1 MVTTKT
7 RRLEVNR
14 RSGWQSW
21 LGPFFTSDVGMKWM
35 MALTGIGLL
44 GYILVHMIGNLKIFI
59 GPEDLDHYAE
69 SLRTLLYPIFPKEG
83 VLWLFRIGLS
93 AMAIIHI
100 WSATVLALRNRK
112 ARGTI
117 RYEKKRE
124 YAAANYA
131 SRTMLW
137 GGVLIALFVIYHL
150 ADLTIGS
157 VNPDY
162 VAGDVYNNVVYSFER
177 WPVALFYVVTMF
189 FLALHIY
196 HGAWSLFQSL
206 GMANP
211 RYDVW
216 RRWLA
221 VALALAILIGNSSI
235 PIAVQLGILTVS
247 G

>member
-1 MVTTKT
+1 MTTKT
-7 RRLEVNR
+7 RRLEVDR
-14 RSGWQSW
+14 RSGWQGW
-21 LGPFFTSDVGMKWM
+21 LGPFFTSDIGMKWM

-44 GYILVHMIGNLKIFI
+44 GYVLVHMIGNLKIFI

-93 AMAIIHI
+93 AMAIIHV
-100 WSATVLALRNRK
+100 WSAAVLALRSRK
-112 ARGTI
+112 ARGRI

-157 VNPDY
+157 ANPDY

-177 WPVALFYVVTMF
+177 WPVALFYIITMC

-206 GMANP
+206 GLANP
-211 RYDVW
+211 RYDPW

-221 VALALAILIGNSSI
+221 VALALAILIGNSVI
-235 PIAVQLGILTVS
+235 PLAVQLGILQVS

>member
-1 MVTTKT
+1 MTTKT

-14 RSGWQSW
+14 RTGWQAW

-44 GYILVHMIGNLKIFI
+44 GYILVHMIGNLKIYI

-83 VLWLFRIGLS
+83 VLWLFRVGLT
-93 AMAIIHI
+93 AMTIIHI
-100 WSATVLALRNRK
+100 WSATVLALRNRR
-112 ARGTI
+112 ARGSV

-137 GGVLIALFVIYHL
+137 GGVLIAMFVLYHL

-157 VNPDY
+157 ANPDY
-162 VAGDVYNNVVYSFER
+162 VAGNVYNNVVYSFER
-177 WPVALFYVVTMF
+177 WPVAVFYLITMC

-206 GMANP
+206 GLANP
-211 RYDVW
+211 RYDTW
-216 RRWLA
+216 RRGLA
-221 VALALAILIGNSSI
+221 VALALAILIGNASI

>member
-1 MVTTKT
+1 VTTKT

-14 RSGWQSW
+14 RSGWQAW

-44 GYILVHMIGNLKIFI
+44 GYVLVHMIGNLKIFI

-157 VNPDY
+157 ANPDY

-177 WPVALFYVVTMF
+177 WPVALFYLVTMF

-216 RRWLA
+216 RRWMA

>member
-1 MVTTKT
+1 VTTKT

-44 GYILVHMIGNLKIFI
+44 GYVLVHMIGNLKIFL

-69 SLRTLLYPIFPKEG
+69 ALRTLLYPIFPKTG
-83 VLWLFRIGLS
+83 VLWLFRIGLT
-93 AMAIIHI
+93 AMAVIHI
-100 WSATVLALRNRK
+100 WSATVLTLRNWK
-112 ARGTI
+112 ARGKI
-117 RYEKKRE
+117 RYDAKRQ
-124 YAAANYA
+124 YAAVNYA
-131 SRTMLW
+131 SRTMRW
-137 GGVLIALFVIYHL
+137 GGVLIALFVVFHL
-150 ADLTIGS
+150 LDLTIGS
-157 VNPDY
+157 ANPDY

-177 WPVALFYVVTMF
+177 WPVALFYVITMV

-206 GMANP
+206 GLAHP
-211 RYDVW
+211 RYDPW
-216 RRWLA
+216 RRALA
-221 VALALAILIGNSSI
+221 IALALAILIGNSAI
-235 PIAVQLGILTVS
+235 PIAAQLGILTVS

>member
-14 RSGWQSW
+14 RSGWQAW

-44 GYILVHMIGNLKIFI
+44 AYVLVHMIGNLKIFI

-69 SLRTLLYPIFPKEG
+69 SLRTLLYPIFPKTG

-117 RYEKKRE
+117 QYEKKRE

-137 GGVLIALFVIYHL
+137 GGVLITLFVLYHL

-157 VNPDY
+157 ANPDY

-177 WPVALFYVVTMF
+177 WWVALFYIVTMC

-206 GMANP
+206 GVANT

-221 VALALAILIGNSSI
+221 VALALAILIGNSAI

>member
-1 MVTTKT
+1 VTTKT

-112 ARGTI
+112 ARGSI

-137 GGVLIALFVIYHL
+137 GGVLIALFVLYHL

-157 VNPDY
+157 ANPDY

-177 WPVALFYVVTMF
+177 WPVALFYLVTMF

-211 RYDVW
+211 RYDIW

>member
-1 MVTTKT
+1 VTTKT

-14 RSGWQSW
+14 RSGWKAW

-44 GYILVHMIGNLKIFI
+44 AYIVVHMIGNLKIFI
-59 GPEDLDHYAE
+59 GPDDLDHYAH

-83 VLWLFRIGLS
+83 VLWLFRIGLIS
-93 AMAIIHI
+93 MAVIHV

-117 RYEKKRE
+117 RYDKKRE

-137 GGVLIALFVIYHL
+137 GGVLIAMFIVYHL
-150 ADLTIGS
+150 ADLTVGS
-157 VNPDY
+157 ANPDY

-177 WPVALFYVVTMF
+177 WPVAFFYLITMC

-206 GMANP
+206 GLANP
-211 RYDVW
+211 RYDSW

-221 VALALAILIGNSSI
+221 VALALAVLIGNSSI
-235 PIAVQLGILTVS
+235 PIAVQLGMLTVS

>member
-112 ARGTI
+112 ARGSI
-117 RYEKKRE
+117 RYEKRRE
-124 YAAANYA
+124 YAAADYA

-137 GGVLIALFVIYHL
+137 GGVLIALFVLYHL

-157 VNPDY
+157 ANPDY

-177 WPVALFYVVTMF
+177 WPVALFYLVTMV

-216 RRWLA
+216 RRYLA

>member
-1 MVTTKT
+1 MTTKT

-14 RSGWQSW
+14 RSGWQAW

-44 GYILVHMIGNLKIFI
+44 GYIVVHMIGNLKIFI

-83 VLWLFRIGLS
+83 VLWLFRVGLM
-93 AMAIIHI
+93 AMTVIHI

-137 GGVLIALFVIYHL
+137 GGVLIAMFVLYHL

-157 VNPDY
+157 ANPDY

-177 WPVALFYVVTMF
+177 WPVALFYIITMC

-206 GMANP
+206 GLANP
-211 RYDVW
+211 RYDTW

-221 VALALAILIGNSSI
+221 VALALAVLIGNSSI

>member
-1 MVTTKT
+1 MTTKT

-14 RSGWQSW
+14 RSGWQAW

-44 GYILVHMIGNLKIFI
+44 GYIVVHMIGNLKIFI

-83 VLWLFRIGLS
+83 VLWLFRIGLT
-93 AMAIIHI
+93 AMTVIHI

-117 RYEKKRE
+117 RYEKRRE

-137 GGVLIALFVIYHL
+137 GGVLIAMFVLYHL

-157 VNPDY
+157 ANPDY

-177 WPVALFYVVTMF
+177 WPVALFYIITMC

-206 GMANP
+206 GLANP
-211 RYDVW
+211 RYDTW

-221 VALALAILIGNSSI
+221 VALALAVLIGNSSI

>member
-1 MVTTKT
+1 MTTKT

-112 ARGTI
+112 ARGSI

-137 GGVLIALFVIYHL
+137 GGVLIALFVLYHL

-157 VNPDY
+157 ANPDY

-177 WPVALFYVVTMF
+177 WPVALFYIVTMF

-221 VALALAILIGNSSI
+221 VALALAILIGNSAI

>member
-35 MALTGIGLL
+35 MAHTGIGLL

-112 ARGTI
+112 ARGSI

-124 YAAANYA
+124 YAAADYA

-137 GGVLIALFVIYHL
+137 GGVLIALFVLYHL

-157 VNPDY
+157 ANPDY

-177 WPVALFYVVTMF
+177 WPVALFYLVTMV

-216 RRWLA
+216 RRYLA

>member
-1 MVTTKT
+1 MTTKT

-44 GYILVHMIGNLKIFI
+44 GYVLVHMIGNLKIFI

-69 SLRTLLYPIFPKEG
+69 SLRTLLYPIFPNTG

-137 GGVLIALFVIYHL
+137 GGVLIALFVLYHL

-157 VNPDY
+157 ANPDY

-177 WPVALFYVVTMF
+177 WPVALFYLVTMF

-221 VALALAILIGNSSI
+221 VALALAILIGNSAI
-235 PIAVQLGILTVS
+235 PIAVQLDILTVS

>member
-1 MVTTKT
+1 
-7 RRLEVNR
+7 
-14 RSGWQSW
+14 
-21 LGPFFTSDVGMKWM
+21 M

-112 ARGTI
+112 ARGSI

-177 WPVALFYVVTMF
+177 WPVALFYIVTMF

-235 PIAVQLGILTVS
+235 PIAVQLGILSVS
-247 G
+247 S

>member
-1 MVTTKT
+1 MTTKT

-112 ARGTI
+112 ARGSI

-124 YAAANYA
+124 YAAADYA

-137 GGVLIALFVIYHL
+137 GGVLIALFVLYHL

-157 VNPDY
+157 ANPDY

-177 WPVALFYVVTMF
+177 WPVALFYLVTMV

-216 RRWLA
+216 RRYLA

>member
-1 MVTTKT
+1 MTTKT
-7 RRLEVNR
+7 RRLEVDR
-14 RSGWQSW
+14 RSGWQAW

-44 GYILVHMIGNLKIFI
+44 GYIVVHMIGNLKIFI

-83 VLWLFRIGLS
+83 VLWLFRVGLM
-93 AMAIIHI
+93 AMTVIHI
-100 WSATVLALRNRK
+100 WSATTLALRNRK

-137 GGVLIALFVIYHL
+137 GGVLIAMFVLYHL

-157 VNPDY
+157 TNPDY

-177 WPVALFYVVTMF
+177 WPVALFYIITMC

-206 GMANP
+206 GLANP
-211 RYDVW
+211 RYDTW

-221 VALALAILIGNSSI
+221 VALALAVLIGNSSI

>member
-1 MVTTKT
+1 MTTKT

-14 RSGWQSW
+14 RSGWQAW

-112 ARGTI
+112 ARGGI

-157 VNPDY
+157 TNPDY

-177 WPVALFYVVTMF
+177 WPVALFYIITMC

-206 GMANP
+206 GLANP
-211 RYDVW
+211 RYDIW

-221 VALALAILIGNSSI
+221 AALAIAILIGNSAI
-235 PIAVQLGILTVS
+235 PIAVQLGILQVS

>member
-112 ARGTI
+112 ARGSI

-124 YAAANYA
+124 YAAADYA

-137 GGVLIALFVIYHL
+137 GGVLIALFVLYHL

-157 VNPDY
+157 ANPDY

-177 WPVALFYVVTMF
+177 WPVALFYLVTMV

-216 RRWLA
+216 RRYLA

>member
-1 MVTTKT
+1 VTTKT
-7 RRLEVNR
+7 RRLDVNR

-44 GYILVHMIGNLKIFI
+44 GYVLVHMIGNLKIFI

-69 SLRTLLYPIFPKEG
+69 SLRTLLYPIFPKTG
-83 VLWLFRIGLS
+83 VLWLFRVGLS

-112 ARGTI
+112 ARGGI

-137 GGVLIALFVIYHL
+137 GGVLIALFVLYHL

-157 VNPDY
+157 ANPDY
-162 VAGDVYNNVVYSFER
+162 VAGDVYNNVIYSFER
-177 WPVALFYVVTMF
+177 WPVALFYLVTMF

-206 GMANP
+206 GLANT

>member
-1 MVTTKT
+1 VTTKT

-44 GYILVHMIGNLKIFI
+44 GYVLVHMIGNLKIFI

-69 SLRTLLYPIFPKEG
+69 SLRTLLYPIFPREG
-83 VLWLFRIGLS
+83 VLWLFRIGLT
-93 AMAIIHI
+93 AMAVIHI
-100 WSATVLALRNRK
+100 WSATVLTLRNWK
-112 ARGTI
+112 ARGKI
-117 RYEKKRE
+117 RYDAKRQ
-124 YAAANYA
+124 YAAVNYA
-131 SRTMLW
+131 SRTMRW
-137 GGVLIALFVIYHL
+137 GGVLIALFVIFHL
-150 ADLTIGS
+150 LDLTIGS
-157 VNPDY
+157 ANPDY

-177 WPVALFYVVTMF
+177 WPVALFYVVTMV

-206 GMANP
+206 GLANP
-211 RYDVW
+211 RYDSW

-235 PIAVQLGILTVS
+235 PIAVQLGFLTVS

>member
-1 MVTTKT
+1 MTTKT

-44 GYILVHMIGNLKIFI
+44 SYVLVHMIGNLKIFI

-69 SLRTLLYPIFPKEG
+69 SLRTLLYPIFPNTG

-137 GGVLIALFVIYHL
+137 GGVLIALFVLYHL
-150 ADLTIGS
+150 ADLTLGS
-157 VNPDY
+157 ANPDY

-177 WPVALFYVVTMF
+177 WPVALFYLVTMF

-221 VALALAILIGNSSI
+221 VALALAILIGNSAI
-235 PIAVQLGILTVS
+235 PIAVQLGIVTVS

>member
-1 MVTTKT
+1 MTTKT

-44 GYILVHMIGNLKIFI
+44 AYVLVHMIGNLKIFL

-69 SLRTLLYPIFPKEG
+69 ALRTLLYPIFPKDG

-137 GGVLIALFVIYHL
+137 GGVIIAAVRHL
-150 ADLTIGS
+150 PPRRSDDRQRE
-157 VNPDY
+157 PEY
-162 VAGDVYNNVVYSFER
+162 VARLDVYNNVIYSFER
-177 WPVALFYVVTMF
+177 WWVASSTSIAMC
-189 FLALHIY
+189 FLAFHIY

-216 RRWLA
+216 RRWFA
-221 VALALAILIGNSSI
+221 VALALAILIGNSAI

>member
-1 MVTTKT
+1 MTTKT

-14 RSGWQSW
+14 RSGWQAW

-44 GYILVHMIGNLKIFI
+44 GYIVVHMIGNLKIFI

-83 VLWLFRIGLS
+83 VLWLFRVGLM
-93 AMAIIHI
+93 AMTVIHI

-137 GGVLIALFVIYHL
+137 GGVLIAMFVIYHL

-157 VNPDY
+157 ANPDY
-162 VAGDVYNNVVYSFER
+162 VAGNVYDNVVYSFER
-177 WPVALFYVVTMF
+177 WPVAVFYLITMC

-206 GMANP
+206 GLANP
-211 RYDVW
+211 RYDTW

-221 VALALAILIGNSSI
+221 VALAVAVLIGNSSI

>member
-1 MVTTKT
+1 VTTKT

-44 GYILVHMIGNLKIFI
+44 AYVLVHMIGNLKIFI

-69 SLRTLLYPIFPKEG
+69 SLRTLLYPIFPKTG

-100 WSATVLALRNRK
+100 WSATVLALRNRS
-112 ARGTI
+112 ARGSI

-131 SRTMLW
+131 TRTMLW

-157 VNPDY
+157 ANPEY
-162 VAGDVYNNVVYSFER
+162 VAGDVYNNVIYSFER
-177 WPVALFYVVTMF
+177 WPVALFYVVTMV

-206 GMANP
+206 GMANT
-211 RYDVW
+211 RYNVW

-247 G
+247 S

>member
-1 MVTTKT
+1 MTTKT

-112 ARGTI
+112 ARGSI

-206 GMANP
+206 GLANP
-211 RYDVW
+211 RYDIW

-247 G
+247 A

>member
-1 MVTTKT
+1 MTTKT

-44 GYILVHMIGNLKIFI
+44 GYVLVHMIGNLKIFI

-69 SLRTLLYPIFPKEG
+69 SLRTLLYPIFPETS

-137 GGVLIALFVIYHL
+137 GGVLIALFVLYHL
-150 ADLTIGS
+150 ADLTLGS
-157 VNPDY
+157 ANPDY

-177 WPVALFYVVTMF
+177 WPVALFYIVTMF

-221 VALALAILIGNSSI
+221 VALALAILIGNSAI

>member
-1 MVTTKT
+1 LTTKT

-112 ARGTI
+112 ARGSI

-137 GGVLIALFVIYHL
+137 GGVLIALFVLYHL

-157 VNPDY
+157 ANPDY

-177 WPVALFYVVTMF
+177 WPVALFYIVTMF

-221 VALALAILIGNSSI
+221 VALALAILIGNSAI

>member
-1 MVTTKT
+1 
-7 RRLEVNR
+7 
-14 RSGWQSW
+14 
-21 LGPFFTSDVGMKWM
+21 MKWM

-44 GYILVHMIGNLKIFI
+44 AYVLVHMIGNLKIFI

-69 SLRTLLYPIFPKEG
+69 SLRTLLYPIFPKTG

-100 WSATVLALRNRK
+100 WSATVLALRNRN
-112 ARGTI
+112 ARGSI

-131 SRTMLW
+131 TRTMLW

-157 VNPDY
+157 ANPEY
-162 VAGDVYNNVVYSFER
+162 VAGDVYNNVIYSFER
-177 WPVALFYVVTMF
+177 WPVALFYVVTMV

-206 GMANP
+206 GMANT
-211 RYDVW
+211 RYNVW

>member
-1 MVTTKT
+1 VTTKT

-44 GYILVHMIGNLKIFI
+44 GYILAHMIGNLKIFI

-69 SLRTLLYPIFPKEG
+69 SLRTLLYPIFPKAG
-83 VLWLFRIGLS
+83 VLWLFRIGLT
-93 AMAIIHI
+93 AMAVIHI
-100 WSATVLALRNRK
+100 WSATVLTLRNWK
-112 ARGTI
+112 ARGKI
-117 RYEKKRE
+117 RYDAKRQ
-124 YAAANYA
+124 YAAVNYA
-131 SRTMLW
+131 SRTMRW
-137 GGVLIALFVIYHL
+137 GGVLIALFVIFHL
-150 ADLTIGS
+150 LDLTIGS
-157 VNPDY
+157 ANPDY

-177 WPVALFYVVTMF
+177 WPVALFYVVTMV

-206 GMANP
+206 GLANP
-211 RYDVW
+211 RYDSW

-221 VALALAILIGNSSI
+221 VALALAILIGNSAI
-235 PIAVQLGILTVS
+235 PIAVQLGFLTVS

>member
-1 MVTTKT
+1 VTTKT

-14 RSGWQSW
+14 RSGWQAW

-44 GYILVHMIGNLKIFI
+44 GYIVVHMIGNLKIFI

-83 VLWLFRIGLS
+83 VLWLFRVGLM
-93 AMAIIHI
+93 AMTVIHI

-137 GGVLIALFVIYHL
+137 GGVLIAMFVIYHL

-157 VNPDY
+157 ANPDY
-162 VAGDVYNNVVYSFER
+162 VAGNVYDNVVYSFER
-177 WPVALFYVVTMF
+177 WPVAVFYLITMC

-206 GMANP
+206 GLANP
-211 RYDVW
+211 RYDTW

-221 VALALAILIGNSSI
+221 VALALAVLIGNSSI

>member
-1 MVTTKT
+1 VTTKT

-21 LGPFFTSDVGMKWM
+21 LGPFFTSDLGMKWM

-44 GYILVHMIGNLKIFI
+44 GYVVVHMIGNLKIFI

-83 VLWLFRIGLS
+83 VLWLFRIGLT
-93 AMAIIHI
+93 AMAVIHI
-100 WSATVLALRNRK
+100 WSATVLTLRNRK
-112 ARGTI
+112 ARGKI
-117 RYEKKRE
+117 RYEAKRR

-131 SRTMLW
+131 SRTMRW
-137 GGVLIALFVIYHL
+137 GGVLIALFVLYHL
-150 ADLTIGS
+150 ADLTLGS
-157 VNPDY
+157 ANPDY

-177 WPVALFYVVTMF
+177 WPVALFYLITMV

-206 GMANP
+206 GLANP
-211 RYDVW
+211 RYDSW

-221 VALALAILIGNSSI
+221 VALALAILVGNSSI